1 MAAHE
6 RHNIRSHPGRFPP
19 GSLFSTLT
27 SSQITHIQFLT
38 LLFPSGLER
47 RLIFSLLGPL
57 AIVSSIMHVVRIHDD
72 ANLVKV
78 AAAVQNI
85 CNATLSLLFTA
96 ALFLWGCFVN
106 RRDAWRTDG
115 GTAAFGVGALTL
127 ALISTALTFIYI
139 PSRDQYPWMPG
150 IMWAVILWQS
160 FLGWWWWVGAG
171 MGVGEV
177 EELLRREEKRQEKR
191 RLKMAKRK
199 VRKERAQTLW
209 KGMTGAFSS
218 RPAHAQTSDGGDS
231 YDSSHSGDERHG
243 GRDGDAQTRTQGE
256 EGAPGDG
263 DVTRVNSRQTVA
275 SSRSGTTAS
284 GGLVYR
290 FLNQYSAGR
299 VLYGWYL
306 GLRHAHLAAAR
317 EQAFERVER
326 INQAYGP
333 EEGGAGGGGAF
344 GWGLGSF
351 GIRRQQRRQRQ
362 REERARQ
369 QAAYEMDKFDHG
381 DDDDDDD
388 DDDDGGEEAQDP
400 DLRKEQRERVRRKGG
415 DGNAESLAEGVGGAE
430 GGFGRGIGGGEVRAR
445 RSIVPPPNRTL
456 DEGSHRP
463 SSVWWWGPLQRWRLQ
478 DSTDYR
484 S

>member
-1 MAAHE
+1 MVAHE

-388 DDDDGGEEAQDP
+388 DGGEEAQDP